1 VNRAAGMSESSN
13 INAKYSQILKLWNDL
28 RPKGSYDLQPKPLS
42 EIYDRGLA
50 FVQIL
55 QLSPK
60 SVPPVFKPP
69 F

>member
-28 RPKGSYDLQPKPLS
+28 RLKGSYDLQPKPLS

>member
-1 VNRAAGMSESSN
+1 MNRAAGMSESSN

-28 RPKGSYDLQPKPLS
+28 RLKGSYDLQPKPLS
-42 EIYDRGLA
+42 EIYDRGLV

-55 QLSPK
+55 QLNPK

>member
-1 VNRAAGMSESSN
+1 MSESSN
-13 INAKYSQILKLWNDL
+13 INAKYSQILKLRNDL
-28 RPKGSYDLQPKPLS
+28 RLKGSYDLQSTPLS
-42 EIYDRGLA
+42 EIYDWELA

-60 SVPPVFKPP
+60 SVPLVFKPP